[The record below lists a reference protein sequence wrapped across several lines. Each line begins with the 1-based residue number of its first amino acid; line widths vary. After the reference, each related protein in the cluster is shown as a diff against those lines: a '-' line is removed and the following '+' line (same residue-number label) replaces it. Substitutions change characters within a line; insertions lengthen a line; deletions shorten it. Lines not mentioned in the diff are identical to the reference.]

1 MLLYEGLANLRV
13 HISLINSGH
22 KEVLAE
28 CVYMHIYAPIQG
40 TRVLVECAR
49 VCMYIYLYI
58 YIYVYIHVYIYIYT
72 CIRKGRGA
80 SMQSWYP
87 KRKVLGP
94 KIPWLQ
100 RLQVP

>member
-22 KEVLAE
+22 KKVLAE

-49 VCMYIYLYI
+49 VCMYIYIYIYTYI
-58 YIYVYIHVYIYIYT
+58 YIYIYMCIYIYIH
-72 CIRKGRGA
+72 
-80 SMQSWYP
+80 MYP
-87 KRKVLGP
+87 QGP
-94 KIPWLQ
+94 GCFNAKL
-100 RLQVP
+100 VPQKEGPGSENT